1 MRAAD
6 ARTTTI
12 EMGKALA
19 DRVVDDVGGA
29 FTVGLAYMGD
39 KLGLFVALAEALRST
54 SIEVAQRTGLDERY
68 VREWLNGMVASGYVE
83 HDPVA
88 GTYFLDA
95 EQKAA
100 FVDEGGRTFVAGAF
114 QLALPSLLLVPQLLE
129 VFRRGGGIPF
139 HELSPEIPSAIDR
152 MHRPWFDHLLVQ
164 EWLPAAPGVIEALT
178 AGISVL
184 DVGCGQG
191 RSTLALARAY
201 PKSRFVGID
210 PHLPSLDRARA
221 AARQQALG
229 NVELAAV
236 TVESLAAGDRP
247 GASIRAGRFDLAIAI
262 DCIHDMVRP
271 VEGLRAIR
279 GLLAPGGR
287 VFWSEPTGSHEPLE
301 NRNPQG
307 RLRASLS
314 PFHCLTVSLAE
325 GGAGLGTIIGEAGA
339 RALAA
344 EAGFGSFQRLPS
356 QSLTQQFFLLA
367 SEATGVG

>member
-1 MRAAD
+1 
-6 ARTTTI
+6 
-12 EMGKALA
+12 MGKALG

-39 KLGLFVALAEALRST
+39 KLGLFAALAEAPRST
-54 SIEVAQRTGLDERY
+54 SVEVAQRTGLDERY

-88 GTYFLDA
+88 RAYFLDA

-114 QLALPSLLLVPQLLE
+114 QLALPSLLLVPELLE

-139 HELSPEIPSAIDR
+139 QELSPEIPTAIDR

-164 EWLPAAPGVIEALT
+164 EWLPAAPGVIAAL
-178 AGISVL
+178 AGGITVL

-201 PKSRFVGID
+201 PKSRFLGID
-210 PHLPSLDRARA
+210 PHAPSLDRGRA

-229 NVELAAV
+229 NVEFAPV
-236 TVESLAAGDRP
+236 TVESLAAGD
-247 GASIRAGRFDLAIAI
+247 GIGTTVRAGTYDLAIAI

-279 GLLAPGGR
+279 TLLAPGGR
-287 VFWSEPTGSHEPLE
+287 LFWSEPTGSHEPLE

-344 EAGFGSFQRLPS
+344 QAGFTAFQKLAS
-356 QSLTQQFFLLA
+356 QSATQQFFLLVRA
-367 SEATGVG
+367 SEPTGVG